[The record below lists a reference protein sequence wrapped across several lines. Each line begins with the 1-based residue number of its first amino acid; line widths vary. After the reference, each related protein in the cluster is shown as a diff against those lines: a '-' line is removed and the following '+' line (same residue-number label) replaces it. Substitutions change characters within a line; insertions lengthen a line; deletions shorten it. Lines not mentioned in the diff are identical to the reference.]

1 MNNYANIQ
9 DNLEEMERFLDAC
22 MIPRL
27 SQQNDHWLNQWTII
41 SQQTKIQDHQ
51 LNFIKHLRINQ
62 SFSNSFKKTEE
73 EGTLSKWFYKASIAL
88 ISKWDKNFPGGPV
101 VKNLPANAGDS
112 SPISGLGRSHMLQSN

>member
-1 MNNYANIQ
+1 MNNYANIV

-51 LNFIKHLRINQ
+51 LNWIL
-62 SFSNSFKKTEE
+62 SN
-73 EGTLSKWFYKASIAL
+73 I
-88 ISKWDKNFPGGPV
+88 
-101 VKNLPANAGDS
+101 
-112 SPISGLGRSHMLQSN
+112 